1 MPKQSFSNHLSFYTP
16 HHFVFYPLLLIAIS
30 ASVNGYNHHPDQKL
44 LWLMVIILFIFIGW
58 SSFMMRQHYA
68 LGNQDRILRMELRFR
83 YYIITGK
90 RFEIMESQLTVKQ
103 MMALRFASD
112 EELPVLVERAIKE
125 KLTARLIKKSII
137 YWLPDMMRV

>member
-30 ASVNGYNHHPDQKL
+30 ASVNVYNHHPDQKL